1 MSKIVFW
8 SPLHGQGQTSN
19 LHILALIMSL
29 LYKKRI
35 LLMQTHISMNNLE
48 GPLVGKN
55 VGLSGSIE
63 DNIFQDIGLDAAVMY
78 SRINM
83 LNKNTLESCCI
94 TFPDTSLLLLP
105 GTEIKNREIFAQDI
119 GKNVFKVIQD
129 IEKIVDIVMIDTNSG
144 NDDLSFKMI
153 SSADLTVIN
162 LTQRRYVLDTFFQ
175 EYAGRFDFGKV
186 FFLIG
191 NYDKNS
197 GYNISNFQKKY
208 RKYLGK
214 NNSGVIPYST
224 RYLDALN
231 ECELLKMVRNVLN
244 IKRFAEIS
252 SFGRMFIKKIKPGR
266 FQNDET
272 EYFFYQACQSAEKIV
287 TKLNL
292 AENKSFMKRRG
303 A

>member
-1 MSKIVFW
+1 
-8 SPLHGQGQTSN
+8 
-19 LHILALIMSL
+19 L
-29 LYKKRI
+29 LYKKRV

-175 EYAGRFDFGKV
+175 EYEGRFDFDKV

-191 NYDKNS
+191 NYDKDS

-208 RKYLGK
+208 RKYIGK

-231 ECELLKMVRNVLN
+231 ECELLKMVRNGLN
-244 IKRFAEIS
+244 IKRFGDLNN
-252 SFGRMFIKKIKPGR
+252 FGRMFIRKIKPGR

-272 EYFFYQACQSAEKIV
+272 DYFFYQACQCAEKIIAI
-287 TKLNL
+287 LNQL
-292 AENKSFMKRRG
+292 KANPL
-303 A
+303 